1 MNPLPLFQ
9 EVVQTAIDNAIA
21 WQDEQ
26 IIESEQTLVES
37 LKEYDVEF
45 ITPDDTIREA
55 TIPYIQ
61 PMIEDWDYIQTLA
74 D

>member
-37 LKEYDVEF
+37 LKEYGVEF
-45 ITPDDTIREA
+45 ITPEA